1 MDCSFKRGTVR
12 LTEGVEPDWDEVAAR
27 LDFVREVC
35 GVPVCFQRARRE
47 GDSWVVPFLSAESE
61 RHPDAADV
69 MLERYTPYEA
79 LGAERVDVPTATV
92 DELEVMTLLSKGE
105 APAVRA
111 KALVPEEPTP
121 GPDPEAA
128 DPESVF
134 DGLVGMD
141 EQKEM
146 LIKLSTALAK
156 HGRSAVECFH
166 FVFVGNP
173 GTGKT
178 ELASRLV
185 SYLDSLGV
193 TDGTHKMVK
202 VSGSELMADY
212 VGQTGNKVRRIV
224 DSAVGGMLFID
235 EFYGLSVKDAGGY
248 GHEAIDALTER
259 LDTLQDKLVCV
270 VAGYPKEVDQT
281 LDLNPGLRDRFGYRV
296 EFPDYTPEELAEIL
310 VSIAG
315 RRGFTVACNDEALA
329 DVLERLRTSKD
340 FSNARSVRRLVDHA
354 VVEASCD
361 HDEAVITEKDL
372 LAALPQCLT
381 KSKVRRPGSSGGVP

>member
-47 GDSWVVPFLSAESE
+47 GDSWVVPFLSTESE

-224 DSAVGGMLFID
+224 DSAVGGMLFVD

-381 KSKVRRPGSSGGVP
+381 KSKVRRAGF

>member
-35 GVPVCFQRARRE
+35 GVPVCFQRAHRE

-105 APAVRA
+105 APAVCA
-111 KALVPEEPTP
+111 KSLVPEEPTP

-381 KSKVRRPGSSGGVP
+381 KSKVRRAGF

>member
-35 GVPVCFQRARRE
+35 GVLVRFQRARRE

-79 LGAERVDVPTATV
+79 LGAERVDVPAATV
-92 DELEVMTLLSKGE
+92 DELEVMTLLARGE

-111 KALVPEEPTP
+111 GALAPEEPAP
-121 GPDPEAA
+121 APDHEAA

-270 VAGYPKEVDQT
+270 VAGYPREVDQT

-296 EFPDYTPEELAEIL
+296 EFPDYTSEELAEIL

-381 KSKVRRPGSSGGVP
+381 KSKVRRAGF

>member
-381 KSKVRRPGSSGGVP
+381 KSKVRRAGF